1 MPTFS
6 ACEIG
11 TIGNSANTFATIGT
25 AVTLAQRGPWEVWA
39 MGASIVT
46 ATATPAERYGGQ
58 MRLDPATPQDWNPVP
73 TPLQLPTVVFS
84 SGLGTTGQL
93 AYGTPTQMWNVSMQ
107 AQGGTIVNIQAAEAV
122 ANAAAGVAEGHF
134 FYGTRPPWADNPR
147 LMPMQT
153 VRVITGS
160 VDSTAETSIGTVL
173 VGTGDRRI
181 VWIGEVGAVDGA
193 LSADQEVVYRLRLT
207 SEDTDISNFR
217 FPGSASAQPAADAT
231 PDAQGMIIPQM
242 WPVDI
247 PIEPNST
254 LEVLADHQI
263 ATATTHQVFIA
274 TA

>member
-11 TIGNSANTFATIGT
+11 TIGNSANSFTTIGSIIK
-25 AVTLAQRGPWEVWA
+25 LAEEGPWEVWA

-46 ATATPAERYGGQ
+46 ATATPAERYGGS
-58 MRLDPATPQDWNPVP
+58 MRLDPETPQDWTPVP
-73 TPLQLPTVVFS
+73 TPLILPTVVFS
-84 SGLGTTGQL
+84 SALGTTGGL
-93 AYGTPTQMWNVSMQ
+93 AHGTPTQMWDVSLM
-107 AQGGTIVNIQAAEAV
+107 AAGGTRVNIQAAEAV

-134 FYGTRPPWADNPR
+134 FYGARPAWADNPR
-147 LMPMQT
+147 LMPLQT
-153 VRVITGS
+153 VRQITGS
-160 VDSTAETSIGTVL
+160 VDATGETSIGTVQ
-173 VGTGDRRI
+173 VGTGDTKI
-181 VWIGEVGAVDGA
+181 VYIGEVGAVDST

-217 FPGSASAQPAADAT
+217 FPGSASAQPAADAD
-231 PDAQGMIIPQM
+231 PDAAGMIVPKL

-247 PIEPNST
+247 PIKSNST